1 MKPFRL
7 LVLPLLL
14 LPLVTRAA
22 PPDAPDAPERV
33 ASERVEKRT
42 RMMRML
48 SLAEELELSEAQTL
62 KMADTMR
69 QFDERRRPLLEQVR
83 ASAQLLRKAA
93 KGDAAAQSQVDQAVQ
108 RVFEARAQL
117 TTLERDLYQ
126 ALAKDLPPQKR
137 AQLAISLARHGG
149 RKEANLMKSD
159 HEGRHTRMRWK
170 P

>member
-1 MKPFRL
+1 MKPLRL

-14 LPLVTRAA
+14 LPLVTWAA
-22 PPDAPDAPERV
+22 PPDAPDI
-33 ASERVEKRT
+33 SERVEKRT

-117 TTLERDLYQ
+117 TALERDLYQ

-137 AQLAISLARHGG
+137 AQLAISLARQGG
-149 RKEANLMKSD
+149 RKEANLMKPD
-159 HEGRHTRMRWK
+159 RYGRHARMRWR